1 MFVLSVHFFN
11 PTRERRAAGETI
23 YIYIYILNTVLMF
36 VIHRV
41 YDDFEGY

>member
-23 YIYIYILNTVLMF
+23 YIYILNTVLMF